1 MASPMHARRAKLKS
15 HLVSAKANLKHHV
28 TPRRLLLLSAAS
40 ASAFLLL
47 LTLRT
52 LSAAAAATSRAAAAS
67 SSSTAPV
74 LLHRPQQRE
83 PLQDGCEK
91 LPAPVAEALVY
102 YATSNATGAPRRAA
116 AEVAATA
123 RVLSRRAPCNLLVFG
138 LGHGAALWAA
148 LNHGGRTVFLEE
160 DDALVSDVATRHPAS
175 LALEAYRVAYLASA
189 ADADEL
195 LALRDSADCTGAAN
209 QQQRPLSPGHF
220 DRSPCKL
227 AVRGLPAAFYE
238 AEWDV
243 IVVDAPTMEAPGM
256 MGAIYTAAVAARARR
271 PAESGGET
279 DVVVHDVDQQVQ
291 DRFSTAFLCGGYL
304 KEEVG
309 KLRHFAIPSHKEG
322 RSCKKHAS
330 YSLHQ

>member
-1 MASPMHARRAKLKS
+1 MASPMHARRAKLRS
-15 HLVSAKANLKHHV
+15 HLVSAKAKLKHHL

-47 LTLRT
+47 LILRT
-52 LSAAAAATSRAAAAS
+52 LSAAAS
-67 SSSTAPV
+67 APV
-74 LLHRPQQRE
+74 VVHGAQQQQHRHQPARE
-83 PLQDGCEK
+83 ECDQGV
-91 LPAPVAEALVY
+91 PADVAEALVH
-102 YATSNATGAPRRAA
+102 YAASNATAWRRTAPE
-116 AEVAATA
+116 EVAAAA

-138 LGHGAALWAA
+138 LGRGAVLWAA

-160 DDALVSDVATRHPAS
+160 DDALVSGVAAGLPGGSSSPA

-195 LALRDSADCTGAAN
+195 LALRDTPDCTGAT
-209 QQQRPLSPGHF
+209 QQPLPGPLSPGHF

-243 IVVDAPTMEAPGM
+243 ILVDAPTEAPAPAPGM
-256 MGAIYTAAVAARARR
+256 MGAIYTAAIAARART
-271 PAESGGET
+271 GGEAT
-279 DVVVHDVDQQVQ
+279 DVVVHDVDQPVQ
-291 DRFSTAFLCGGYL
+291 DRFSTAFLCGGYI

-309 KLRHFAIPSHKEG
+309 KLRHFAIPSSKEG
-322 RSCKKHAS
+322 MPFCP
-330 YSLHQ
+330 